1 MVGPPQAP
9 PAAGNAKLRFGWEY
23 EGKNE
28 VDIVKKPKRKAAK
41 VQGQL
46 IHRVA
51 LAGLDP
57 DPRNANRGTAR
68 GRQALGLSIKEYGF
82 GRSILLDKKG
92 KVIAGNKALEVALA
106 TGAREAI
113 IIPSDGKSLIAV
125 QRTDLD
131 LERDPRARELAIA
144 DNRVAELDLDWD
156 PATLEAL
163 SREINLTKFWTAEE
177 LEGLLARTPEGKI
190 EEPEAPA
197 PVLHVCP
204 KCGHK
209 FR

>member
-1 MVGPPQAP
+1 
-9 PAAGNAKLRFGWEY
+9 
-23 EGKNE
+23 
-28 VDIVKKPKRKAAK
+28 
-41 VQGQL
+41 
-46 IHRVA
+46 
-51 LAGLDP
+51 
-57 DPRNANRGTAR
+57 
-68 GRQALGLSIKEYGF
+68 
-82 GRSILLDKKG
+82 
-92 KVIAGNKALEVALA
+92 
-106 TGAREAI
+106 
-113 IIPSDGKSLIAV
+113 
-125 QRTDLD
+125 

-177 LEGLLARTPEGKI
+177 LEGLLARIPDGKI